1 MTTLDQQTND
11 ALMAFLSGIARSNAG
26 PGVGLRHTIGD
37 PTTSPDPAYLFAPHG
52 DDSVRVYWNEGDKPL
67 ARWLP
72 LESNDALEDTVEFL
86 GYLVAGQTS
95 DGPGSQDDTSTCANC
110 GQPSCSA
117 LTGGICDSFG
127 KTADLGP
134 VIRYNAHMGQI
145 LTSSVTYDW
154 TKVKAR
160 QNRGAPKRI
169 SMISAI
175 DGRNIV
181 LEDKLQI
188 WAYLANYQWFKEF
201 SWSLWGG
208 HGYNGSFPG
217 LLEVVRPGWA
227 KENEYRRDGT
237 GIPDNV
243 YMDPKTIGMSGVPY
257 YDHPWIIAERVQ
269 QVVNE
274 LKSRGTPP
282 RTATVGGVNNVLVDF
297 AFVAAPE
304 WMPSFAKIAARV
316 GMLNEFGQ
324 MPSGFSFNVTTDD
337 AERRYLAMTNGA
349 LGYGYI
355 STPAGNVPFIPE
367 DFCDPAKIP
376 VEGCQRSSDECDTSD
391 TYSTTARLLVRR
403 AGAENALALQ
413 YLDYRKTAEMPIDGE
428 VVMGDSGRWLTGYPK
443 STTGFCT
450 RAVQVGNVGMVNRAP
465 TLQTIFTGM
474 TFRSYLEPER
484 YTVGSTWFKG
494 GPPDTIK
501 TVSTAPRDLT
511 LTDLDGSGDV
521 FISGTIT
528 AISGGNGVWT
538 VTATELSGAG
548 AVPVGT
554 LFTSGNYIGHVSHY
568 SDATNSI
575 VVLGDL
581 SGVPNGSVFTLGV
594 DTDCEDCPSTATMT
608 VVTEEPCEVVRATYT
623 GTLVSATAGRTLV
636 VDSTI
641 LEALTDHALV
651 GGYVYVA
658 GALVGRI
665 VSFLTPSDAS
675 IVLAEPTNVPL
686 AAGDTV
692 TIYFDTGCES
702 ADADVESIEAFVVV
716 PQVPVTG
723 TDVVYIGFVSKTG
736 ATTSISPVSGYPV
749 PDNTYINLTTE
760 VAMLATV
767 TAQNV
772 SSAGVTKWVDIKYVS
787 DQVAGV
793 YATVRI
799 PYSKA

>member
-1 MTTLDQQTND
+1 MFDQQTNA
-11 ALMAFLSGIARSNAG
+11 ALRAFLEGLQRTGAG
-26 PGVGLRHTIGD
+26 PGVGLRHDIGD

-52 DDSVRVYWNEGDKPL
+52 SDSARVYWNEAMKPL
-67 ARWLP
+67 AMWLP
-72 LESNDALEDTVEFL
+72 LEASDAMEETVEFL
-86 GYLVAGQTS
+86 GYLVAGQTA
-95 DGPGSQDDTSTCANC
+95 DDPGVQDDTSACANC

-117 LTGGICDSFG
+117 ISGGICDSFG

-134 VIRYNAHMGQI
+134 VIRYNAHKGQI

-154 TKVKAR
+154 TKIKAR
-160 QNRGAPKRI
+160 QNRGAPKSI
-169 SMISAI
+169 SLISAI

-181 LEDKLQI
+181 LTDKMQI

-243 YMDPKTIGMSGVPY
+243 YMDPKTIGMGGVPY

-282 RTATVGGVNNVLVDF
+282 RTATIGGVPNVLVDF

-324 MPSGFSFNVTTDD
+324 MPSGFSFNVTTNE
-337 AERRYLAMTNGA
+337 AEARFLGMTQGA

-355 STPAGNVPFIPE
+355 ATPSGNVPFLPE

-376 VEGCQRSSDECDTSD
+376 AEGCQRSADECDTSD
-391 TYSTTARLLVRR
+391 TYSTTARLLVRK
-403 AGAENALALQ
+403 AGAENALAIQ
-413 YLDYRKTAEMPIDGE
+413 YLDYRQTAEVPEGVGSDI
-428 VVMGDSGRWLTGYPK
+428 VMGDSGRWLTGYPR
-443 STTGFCT
+443 STTGFCE
-450 RAVQVGNVGMVNRAP
+450 RAVQVGNLGMVNRAP

-501 TVSTAPRDLT
+501 TVSTATRDLT
-511 LTDLDGSGDV
+511 LTNLDGDLY
-521 FISGTIT
+521 ITGTAT
-528 AISGGNGVWT
+528 TVAGGNGVYT
-538 VTATELSGAG
+538 ITSADLDSLDV
-548 AVPVGT
+548 VPVGT
-554 LFTSGNYIGHVSHY
+554 LFTSGNYIGHVTHY
-568 SDATNSI
+568 SDATNTI
-575 VVLGDL
+575 TVIGDL
-581 SGVPNGSVFTLGV
+581 SGVPSGSAFSLGV
-594 DTDCEDCPSTATMT
+594 DTDCEDCPSTATTT

-623 GTLVSATAGRTLV
+623 GTLVTATAGRSLT
-636 VDSTI
+636 VDSAVM
-641 LEALTDHALV
+641 EALADHALV
-651 GGYVYVA
+651 GGYIYVA

-665 VSFLTPSDAS
+665 VSFLTPSTTADF
-675 IVLAEPTNVPL
+675 VLAEASNVPL
-686 AAGDTV
+686 APGDTV
-692 TIYFDTGCES
+692 TVYFDTGCES
-702 ADADVESIEAFVVV
+702 DDASVEQITAFVTV

-723 TDVVYIGFVSKTG
+723 TDTVYIGFVSKTG
-736 ATTSISPVSGYPV
+736 ATTSISPVSGYPA
-749 PDNTYINLTTE
+749 PDDTYIDLGTE
-760 VAMLATV
+760 VAMLATL
-767 TAQNV
+767 TAQDA
-772 SSAGVTKWVDIKYVS
+772 SSGGVVKWVDVQYES

-793 YATVRI
+793 FATVRV